1 MKTLITSIF
10 MMMLFICF
18 KADENQTITGYVY
31 DQNDKTPLLGVIV
44 KSQSQPKLSVTTNA
58 NGYFKIIVQEQ
69 EKNLTFSFLGYI
81 DQIAKVSNSPIKIY
95 LKPLSQQLQEVVVVG
110 YSSQKKMSV
119 TGSVTSIN
127 GIRGNS
133 FIHQQPQYFNTEAYS
148 TINENGFKNAQ
159 DNPLSTFSADVDAAS
174 YSNVRR
180 FIQGG
185 QLPPKDAVRI
195 EEMINYF
202 GYDYPQPKGNY
213 PVSITTEMSE
223 APWNKNNRLVKIGL
237 KAKSINT
244 DDLPASNLV
253 FLIDVSGSMAGPT
266 RLELVKTSLK
276 LLADQLRPNDKV
288 AIVVYAGAAGLVLPS
303 TSGNQKQKIKEA
315 LNNLEAGGSTAG
327 GAGIKLAY
335 EVAKKN
341 FVDGGN
347 NRVILATDGDFNVGV
362 SSDGDMQRLI
372 EEERKS
378 GVFLSVLG
386 YGMGNYKDSKM
397 EILANKGNGNY
408 AYIDNLSEAKKVL
421 INEFGA
427 TLFTVAKDVKLQ
439 VEFNP
444 AKVAA
449 YRLVGYENRLLNNE
463 DFKDD
468 QKDAGEMGAGH
479 TVTAL
484 YEVILKGTKSEFI
497 KKVDDLKYQTKGKV
511 EASNELLTVK
521 MRYKE
526 PAENKSKEL
535 SVSLTDQLITIENA
549 SADFKFAAAVA
560 TFGLLIRDSE
570 FKQKA
575 SFDDLI
581 SLARAGKGKDDF
593 GYRAEFIQ
601 IAENA
606 KLLSKKDLISSQENE

>member
-1 MKTLITSIF
+1 MKTLILSLLI
-10 MMMLFICF
+10 LFFFIGF
-18 KADENQTITGYVY
+18 KPIENQIITGYVY
-31 DQNDKTPLLGVIV
+31 NQKDNSPLAGVII
-44 KSQSQPKLSVTTNA
+44 KSVIESKKTTVTDA
-58 NGYFKIIVQEQ
+58 KGFFKITILNHERTLQV
-69 EKNLTFSFLGYI
+69 LFVGYL
-81 DQIAKVSNSPIKIY
+81 DQTVKITSAPIKVY
-95 LKPLSQQLQEVVVVG
+95 LRSLSQHLQEVVVMDYG
-110 YSSQKKMSV
+110 LQQKSMV
-119 TGSVTSIN
+119 TGRLSGVASNT
-127 GIRGNS
+127 NS
-133 FIHQQPQYFNTEAYS
+133 KQLYFKPQIYNTEAYNP
-148 TINENGFKNAQ
+148 INENGFKNAL

-185 QLPPKDAVRI
+185 NLPPKDAVRI

-202 GYDYPQPKGNY
+202 GYDYPEPKGND

-223 APWNKNNRLVKIGL
+223 APWNKNHKLVKIGL
-237 KAKSINT
+237 KAKSIKT

-276 LLADQLRPNDKV
+276 LLTDQLRSNDKV

-303 TSGNQKQKIKEA
+303 TTGNQREKIKVA

-335 EVAKKN
+335 ETAKNN
-341 FVDGGN
+341 FIAGGN

-362 SSDGDMQRLI
+362 SSDGDMQRLV
-372 EEERKS
+372 EEQRKT

-397 EILANKGNGNY
+397 ETLANKGNGNY

-444 AKVAA
+444 NKVAA

-468 QKDAGEMGAGH
+468 QKDAGDMGAGH

-497 KKVDDLKYQTKGKV
+497 KQRDDLKYITKGITHV
-511 EASNELLTVK
+511 SDEILTVK
-521 MRYKE
+521 MRFKK
-526 PAENKSKEL
+526 PNENNSQQL
-535 SVSLTDQLITIENA
+535 NVSLVDKLNNLENA

-560 TFGLLIRDSE
+560 EMGLLIRDSE

-575 SFDDLI
+575 TFDNLI
-581 SLARAGKGKDDF
+581 ALARAGKGIDNY
-593 GYRAEFIQ
+593 GYRAEFISM
-601 IAENA
+601 AENA
-606 KLLSKKDLISSQENE
+606 KLLSKKDLISSQEKE

>member
-10 MMMLFICF
+10 ILLLFIGF
-18 KADENQTITGYVY
+18 KPEEEQIITGYVY
-31 DQNDKTPLLGVIV
+31 DQIDKKPLPGALV
-44 KSQSQPKLSVTTNA
+44 KSQTDLTINAVTDA
-58 NGYFKIIVQEQ
+58 NGYFNIKVKKQDIY
-69 EKNLTFSFLGYI
+69 LTFSFLGYL
-81 DQIAKVSNSPIKIY
+81 DQVQKSTTSPMKIY
-95 LKPLSQQLQEVVVVG
+95 LKPLASRLNEIVAMVYGAQKRSISGIVSTMG
-110 YSSQKKMSV
+110 Y
-119 TGSVTSIN
+119 N
-127 GIRGNS
+127 NAYAL
-133 FIHQQPQYFNTEAYS
+133 QPQYFNTEAYS
-148 TINENGFKNAQ
+148 PINENGFKNVLE
-159 DNPLSTFSADVDAAS
+159 NPLSTFSADVDAAS

-202 GYDYPQPKGNY
+202 GYDYPEPKGDN
-213 PVSITTEMSE
+213 PVSITTETSE
-223 APWNKNNRLVKIGL
+223 APWNKNHRLIKIGL
-237 KAKSINT
+237 KAKSIKT

-276 LLADQLRPNDKV
+276 LLTDQLRVNDKV

-303 TSGNQKQKIKEA
+303 TAGNQKNKIKAA

-335 EVAKKN
+335 EIAKKN
-341 FVDGGN
+341 FIDAGN

-362 SSDGDMQRLI
+362 SSDGEMQRLI

-421 INEFGA
+421 INEFGS
-427 TLFTVAKDVKLQ
+427 TLFTIAKDVKLQ

-444 AKVAA
+444 NKVEA

-468 QKDAGEMGAGH
+468 YKDAGEMGAGH

-484 YEVILKGTKSEFI
+484 YEVILKGTKSDFA
-497 KKVDDLKYQTKGKV
+497 KKRDDLKYINKGIIQV
-511 EASNELLTVK
+511 SDELLTVK

-526 PAENKSKEL
+526 PNENKSKEF
-535 SVSLTDQLITIENA
+535 SVSIEDKFTVIEYA
-549 SADFKFAAAVA
+549 SVDFRFAAAVA
-560 TFGLLIRDSE
+560 EFGLLIRDSE
-570 FKQKA
+570 FKQQA
-575 SFDDLI
+575 NFDNLI
-581 SLARAGKGKDDF
+581 SLARAGKGNDNF
-593 GYRAEFIQ
+593 GYRAEFIS

-606 KLLSKKDLISSQENE
+606 KLLFKKDLISSQEKD